1 MIFWS
6 NSVMVRNAASEK
18 TNEAKPATPD
28 SRALLIFCAVP
39 SLVPEICRPLAVGG
53 ALTQPARTSRHSPD

>member
-1 MIFWS
+1 MICWS
-6 NSVMVRNAASEK
+6 NSVIVRKAASEK

-39 SLVPEICRPLAVGG
+39 SFVPEIGGPLAAGG
-53 ALTQPARTSRHSPD
+53 ARTRPARTSRRHED